1 MPAPGIDFRIL
12 GPLEARRDGVELS
25 LGGPKQRALL
35 ALLLL
40 HANERVSH
48 SALIDGLWG
57 EHPPETAAKALQVYV
72 SQLRRTVGRELV
84 HTRPGGYQLVIAPDA
99 LDLLR
104 FEQLVADARVA
115 APAAAAPKLREALA
129 LWRGSA
135 LADVADAAFAQEQI
149 GRLEEL
155 RLAATEQLVDAELA
169 LATDG
174 ELVPELERLVA
185 QNPLRERLRAQLM
198 LALYRSGRQAD
209 ALDCYGEARR
219 LLVDE
224 LGLEPGRQLRELHGA
239 ILRQDAALDLEPP
252 VEASVQET
260 RAPGEHGPPAQD
272 PVSRGVRKTVTV
284 LHLALTVTSQD
295 DGPLDPETLQRVS
308 SRALGEVRTA
318 VERHG
323 GTVEAA
329 SDEAISAV
337 FGLPTLH
344 EDDALRALRSAAEL
358 RERLELLTTEVE
370 GERRARIVFRAGVST
385 GEVLSGGEAGDRL
398 RTTGPPLAAA
408 AQLGRS
414 ARPGEILLDELTLR
428 LARGLVVVEQAEA
441 PGPGFRL
448 LRVPEVQ
455 SRQAS
460 RLASPM
466 VGREGEL
473 ARLHNAFEQAV
484 RDRSCQLFT
493 ILGTAGVGKSRLVRE
508 FLGDLDGRALV
519 ARGRCLP
526 YGEGITFWP
535 LLEAVKEAVSLDDGD
550 SPDEAL
556 GTLRRAVGSDTGAER
571 TARRVAEMIGLAEV
585 APAPEDG
592 SAAVLALFGALA
604 QRRPLVVVFD
614 DIHWG
619 EPTFL
624 DLVEYLADW
633 MRDAP
638 LLLVCLA
645 RPELLDV
652 RTGWGGGKLNATSTL
667 LEPLSDQDCLRL
679 IENLVGRT
687 ELLEELESTITS
699 AAEGNPLFVEELLSM
714 LIDDGLLV
722 RAEQGWVPTGD
733 LQPVRVPPTIQALLA
748 ARLDRLGPEERA
760 VIERAAVQ
768 GKVLY
773 EAPLGTVAEERLDAT
788 VAGALASLVRK
799 DLIRPDGESL
809 GTHTYRFR
817 HLLIRDAAYDSIP
830 KESRAE
836 THEAFARWLERA
848 AGERATEYEE
858 IVGYHLEQAYRY
870 RTELGP
876 PDEPARALGRA
887 AAERLGTAGRRA
899 FARSDAPAALN
910 LISRAVSLL
919 DPQDPLR
926 VDLVPSVRV
935 VQGMAD
941 LGWAD
946 KVLTEAV
953 EAAATSGDRRLAAH
967 ALVQRGLLRLFTA
980 PDATPHEAAHVAEQ
994 AIAVFEELGDE
1005 LGLARAWRL
1014 VAQAHYLDRRGE
1026 QSVEAA
1032 ERALPHA
1039 RRAADPFEERE
1050 IVEWLGIA
1058 FILGP
1063 SSAAEAEDRC
1073 RRLLEEVAGR
1083 PPLEVNLL
1091 GTLAYLV
1098 AIQGRSDEFR
1108 ELLERAE
1115 RLVDPVE
1122 EWIWQVPAHFA
1133 WVSLLRTEPEAAEQA
1148 LRPDYEQLKRIGE
1161 KSHFCSIA
1169 SVLAQAVYA
1178 QGRYEEAD
1186 ALVAEAAHAAR
1197 ANDVHTQI
1205 IWRSTRA
1212 KILARRGEL
1221 EPAERLAREAVDFAA
1236 GGDFLHSHAEALM
1249 DLAEVLEL
1257 RGDHGEAAEAVAA
1270 AAALWERKGNVLG
1283 AQGARTRRTSL
1294 TG

>member
-1 MPAPGIDFRIL
+1 MPGPGIDFRIL

-25 LGGPKQRALL
+25 PGGPKQRALL

-48 SALIDGLWG
+48 AALIDGLWG

-115 APAAAAPKLREALA
+115 APAAAAAKLREALA

-135 LADVADAAFAQEQI
+135 LADVADAAFAQEQM

-224 LGLEPGRQLRELHGA
+224 LGIEPGRQLRELHGA

-252 VEASVQET
+252 DAAGDQT
-260 RAPGEHGPPAQD
+260 RAPEEDPPPERD

-284 LHLALTVTSQD
+284 LHVALTTTSQQ
-295 DGPLDPETLQRVS
+295 DGPLDPEALQRVT
-308 SRALGEVRTA
+308 SRALDEVRTA

-323 GTVEAA
+323 GTVETA
-329 SDEAISAV
+329 SGEAISAV
-337 FGLPTLH
+337 FGLPTVH
-344 EDDALRALRSAAEL
+344 EDDALRAVRSAAEL
-358 RERLELLTTEVE
+358 RERLELLTAEVE

-385 GEVLSGGEAGDRL
+385 GEVVTGGEAGDQL
-398 RTTGPPLAAA
+398 RTTGVPLAAS

-414 ARPGEILLDELTLR
+414 AGPREILLDELTHR
-428 LARGLVVVEQAEA
+428 LARELVVVEGADTAE
-441 PGPGFRL
+441 PSFRL
-448 LRVPEVQ
+448 LRVEDAQ

-473 ARLHNAFEQAV
+473 GRLHDAFEQAV

-535 LLEAVKEAVSLDDGD
+535 LLEAVKEAVSLDDSD

-556 GTLRRAVGSDTGAER
+556 GTLIRVLGGDSGAER
-571 TARRVAEMIGLAEV
+571 TARRVGEMIGLAEI

-592 SAAVLALFGALA
+592 SASVLALFGALA
-604 QRRPLVVVFD
+604 RRRPLVVVFD

-633 MRDAP
+633 VRDAP

-652 RTGWGGGKLNATSTL
+652 RSGWGGGKLNATSTL

-687 ELLEELESTITS
+687 ELLEELESTIAS
-699 AAEGNPLFVEELLSM
+699 AAEGNPLFVEEMLSM

-722 RAEQGWVPTGD
+722 RAEEGWVPTGD
-733 LQPVRVPPTIQALLA
+733 MQPVRVPPTIQALLA
-748 ARLDRLGPEERA
+748 ARLDRLGSDDRA

-773 EAPLGTVAEERLDAT
+773 EAALGDVTEEPPGAT
-788 VAGALASLVRK
+788 VAGSLASLVRK
-799 DLIRPDGESL
+799 DLIRPDNESF
-809 GTHTYRFR
+809 GTRTYRFR

-830 KESRAE
+830 KEGRAE

-870 RTELGP
+870 RAELGP

-887 AAERLGTAGRRA
+887 AAERLGAAGRRA

-919 DPQDPLR
+919 APQDPLR

-941 LGWAD
+941 LSWAD

-980 PDATPHEAAHVAEQ
+980 PDVTPAEARQVAEQ
-994 AIAVFEELGDE
+994 AIGVFEELGDE

-1014 VAQAHYLDRRGE
+1014 VAQAHYLDRRGKP
-1026 QSVEAA
+1026 SAEAA
-1032 ERALPHA
+1032 ERALGHA

-1063 SSAAEAEDRC
+1063 SSAEEAEDRC

-1083 PPLEVNLL
+1083 PPLEVNIL

-1108 ELLERAE
+1108 ELMGRAE

-1122 EWIWQVPAHFA
+1122 EWIWQVPVHFA
-1133 WVSLLRTEPEAAEQA
+1133 WVSLLRTDPGAAEQA

-1178 QGRYEEAD
+1178 QGRYGEAD
-1186 ALVAEAAHAAR
+1186 ALVAEAADAAR
-1197 ANDVHTQI
+1197 PNDVHTQI
-1205 IWRSTRA
+1205 VWRSTRA
-1212 KILARRGEL
+1212 KILARRGDL
-1221 EPAERLAREAVDFAA
+1221 EAAESLAREAVGFAA

-1257 RGDHGEAAEAVAA
+1257 AGDHDEGAEAARA

-1283 AQGARTRRTSL
+1283 AQQAQARLDGL